1 MKGLFKLTSCF
12 IVFLLVASQSW
23 GDERGRK
30 LFDGF
35 LDETNPEWGEMILDG
50 PPDDSGKIRHIY
62 LDLKGADIGGVRIE
76 RITVEGY
83 DVVLTSPDT
92 WGTEEADVLSVLS
105 TNAVAVIK
113 EKDVNEHLKSK
124 EFGDDETW
132 NNLHLDFSPGRVYA
146 KGYYLADL
154 KLFKLNILIEID
166 GTFKVKDGKQI
177 WLDDYSLKVNRAK
190 IPDGLT
196 DRAMAKIQPILDLSR
211 FIFPIKLS
219 QVLLDDEKATI
230 ESVRRPERFEGIR
243 FEFTRDADENGGVSS
258 DHEGKS

>member
-1 MKGLFKLTSCF
+1 MRNLSKLIACF
-12 IVFLLVASQSW
+12 IVMVLMASQSW

-35 LDETNPEWGEMILDG
+35 VEETNPEWGEMILDG
-50 PPDDSGKIRHIY
+50 PPDDSGKLRHIY
-62 LDLKGADIGGVRIE
+62 LDLRGADIGGVRID

-92 WGTEEADVLSVLS
+92 WGTENADVISVLS
-105 TNAVAVIK
+105 TNAVAVIR
-113 EKDVNEHLKSK
+113 EQDVNDHLKSK
-124 EFGDDETW
+124 EFGEDESW

-166 GTFKVKDGKQI
+166 GTFKVKEGKQI
-177 WLDDYSLKVNRAK
+177 WLDDYRLKVNRAK

-196 DRAMAKIQPILDLSR
+196 DRAMEKIQPILDLSR

-219 QVLLDDEKATI
+219 QVVLDDDKATI
-230 ESVRRPERFEGIR
+230 ESVRRPEKFDGLRFEYTKGID
-243 FEFTRDADENGGVSS
+243 EKGDASP
-258 DHEGKS
+258 DHEGQS